1 MKNAYPNLN
10 KVIPIKKNYSENT
23 NNLEASN
30 KNTNSYL
37 LSNKKYNINKSGK
50 A

>member
-1 MKNAYPNLN
+1 MKNTCPNLN
-10 KVIPIKKNYSENT
+10 KVTPIKENYSENA
-23 NNLEASN
+23 NNSETSN
-30 KNTNSYL
+30 KDTNSYL

>member
-1 MKNAYPNLN
+1 MKNTCPNFN
-10 KVIPIKKNYSENT
+10 KIISIKKNYLENT

-30 KNTNSYL
+30 KDINSYL
-37 LSNKKYNINKSGK
+37 LSNKEYNINKSGK